1 MNIRSAILWI
11 LGAAL
16 IGAVLYFTYA
26 KNGEELPD
34 GIASGNGRI
43 ETTQVDITTKL
54 SGRTAAI
61 FVQEGDI
68 VEKGELLAALD
79 TKELDAKLHE
89 AQANLEQAKQNR
101 EYAEAI
107 VKQRRSEL
115 EFARKNYERSA
126 ILYEKRSIP
135 LVELQQ
141 DETALQTARAAF
153 AAAKSRVVS
162 ADAAIKAA
170 EAQIETIKVNIE
182 ESKLYAPVKGR
193 ILYKLVQAGEIV
205 GSGGKLLVLLDLINT
220 YMTVFLPTSQA
231 GRVDIGTEAR
241 IVLDAVPNAA
251 IPAKVTFVSP
261 LAQFTPKEIETKTE
275 REKLMFRVKVKIDP
289 ALLERYFERIKT
301 GLPGVAYIKLDG
313 DAPWPEGVNDITVT
327 KAR

>member
-11 LGAAL
+11 LGVAL

-54 SGRTAAI
+54 SGRTAAV

-313 DAPWPEGVNDITVT
+313 DAPWPEGVNDIAVT